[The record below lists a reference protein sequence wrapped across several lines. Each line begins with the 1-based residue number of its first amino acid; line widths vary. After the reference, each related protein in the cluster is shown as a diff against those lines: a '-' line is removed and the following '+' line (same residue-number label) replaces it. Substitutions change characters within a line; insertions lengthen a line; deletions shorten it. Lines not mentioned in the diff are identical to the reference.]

1 MKKTKF
7 TKHIKKIRRNKPKKQ
22 KGRPKQPVE
31 GVIQVTPRGIGF
43 FVNEELKDDLR
54 IEKPFLQTALNGDI
68 VKVVPHY
75 TKDGSVSAQIIEIV
89 KRAKTNFVGTVEG
102 EEDGFFSVHP
112 QDPRMYVDIIIPK
125 KEIGE
130 ARTGQKVL
138 VQITKWDN
146 AQELPEGEIL
156 KIIGEAGLHE
166 TEMAAILLDKGIHAK
181 FSSEVE
187 EEALNI
193 KKEEKNILK
202 KALSEREDYR
212 SMPTFTIDP
221 DDAKDFDDALSYKIL
236 PDGDIEIGVHIADVS
251 HYVKRESAIDLSAIE
266 RGTSTYLVDRTIPM
280 LPEILSNDLC
290 SLKPNE
296 DKLAF
301 SVLFIFSKESVVSG
315 KPFKLKKYSVKT
327 TVINSDKRFAYK
339 EAQKILDEKKGMF
352 HQELIGLNILAKKL
366 AKKNKEKGA
375 LSFCQEEVKFV
386 LDKNGK
392 PIDVYIKTL
401 GETNELIENFMLLAN
416 KTVVEYIH
424 KKVPKEERLFLYRV
438 HDKPDTD
445 RVLEL
450 VQLLR
455 GLGYT
460 MRVGNNTVSSDE
472 LNKILRLS
480 EKTPEAGIIQIA
492 TIRTMAKAIYSIQN
506 IGHFGLAFENYT
518 HFTSPIRRYSD
529 LVVHRLIKIYQQ
541 GKRVPKKR
549 WSEYRTLTADLSEKE
564 KTAMEAERG
573 SIKYKQAEYM
583 STRIGKIFS
592 GTITGVTEWGMF
604 VAESK
609 TKAEGFIRARDL
621 KDDYYIFDK
630 AKMQLRGSKT
640 KKKYRLGDEIEIKV
654 LSSDIEKR
662 TICFKL
668 VE

>member
-1 MKKTKF
+1 MKKTKH
-7 TKHIKKIRRNKPKKQ
+7 TKHVKKTRGNKPQ
-22 KGRPKQPVE
+22 KELSKQPME
-31 GVIQVTPRGIGF
+31 GIVRVTPRGIGF
-43 FVNEELKDDLR
+43 FSTEQLKNDLK
-54 IEKPFLQTALNGDI
+54 IETRFLRTALHNDT
-68 VKVVPHY
+68 VEVLPYY
-75 TKDGSVSAQIIEIV
+75 TKDKEQRAEVIKII
-89 KRAKTNFVGTVEG
+89 KRAKTNFVGTVED
-102 EEDGFFSVHP
+102 ERDVFFSVHP

-125 KEIGE
+125 TDIGE
-130 ARTGQKVL
+130 AKIGQKIL
-138 VQITKWDN
+138 VQIAKWDN
-146 AQELPEGEIL
+146 AQELPEGKIL

-166 TEMAAILLDKGIHAK
+166 TEMAAILLDKGIHSK

-187 EEALNI
+187 IEALNI
-193 KKEEKNILK
+193 KNDEKNILE
-202 KALSEREDYR
+202 KAFLEREDYR
-212 SMPTFTIDP
+212 SVPTFTIDP
-221 DDAKDFDDALSYKIL
+221 DDAKDFDDALSYRTM
-236 PDGDIEIGVHIADVS
+236 PDGNIEIGVHIADVS
-251 HYVKRESAIDLSAIE
+251 HYVKRESEIDLSAID

-290 SLKPNE
+290 SLRPNE
-296 DKLAF
+296 DKLSF
-301 SVLFIFSKESVVSG
+301 SVLFVFSKESVVSG
-315 KPFKLKKYSVKT
+315 KPFELKKYSVKT
-327 TVINSDKRFAYK
+327 TVINSDKRFSY
-339 EAQKILDEKKGMF
+339 ETAQKILDEGKGEF
-352 HQELIGLNILAKKL
+352 HQELTGLNILAKKL

-375 LSFCQEEVKFV
+375 ISFSQEEVKFV
-386 LDKNGK
+386 LDKSGK
-392 PIDVYIKTL
+392 PINVYTKTL
-401 GETNELIENFMLLAN
+401 EETNELIENFMLLAN

-424 KKVPKEERLFLYRV
+424 KKVPKEELLFLYRV

-472 LNKILRLS
+472 LNKVLRS
-480 EKTPEAGIIQIA
+480 SQDSPEAGIIQIA

-529 LVVHRLIKIYQQ
+529 LVVHRLIKTYQE

-549 WSEYRTLTADLSEKE
+549 WCEYRALTTDLSEKE

-583 STRIGKIFS
+583 STRIGKVFS
-592 GTITGVTEWGMF
+592 GTITGVTEYGMF

-640 KKKYRLGDEIEIKV
+640 KKKYRLGDEVKIKV
-654 LSSDIEKR
+654 VSSDVEKR

-668 VE
+668 VG